1 MESLE
6 HEERSIR
13 GYMELECAD
22 ETITHLEKVA
32 VQRIFEATHDI
43 WDVHTD
49 VGRWWVITEP
59 TNLYRQSDF
68 QSMDMALTFHVGLT
82 ARMAARTD
90 PGVTDEERSRLSG
103 TLRRWQQ
110 AADAFEKA
118 DEAEEF
124 QAVGMRCRECLLSL
138 IREATDAAMVPEGEE
153 PPKVADFIHW
163 SEYLANAVAGGA
175 SSDRIRAHLKEVART
190 TWELVGWLTHAK
202 NATRSDGELAVSAT
216 LHVVTSFATA
226 LVRKERGAPERC
238 PQCSSYRLTSDYRP
252 ELKREPPYVTLC
264 EACGWEEAP
273 PKRRA
278 KASRRRNGKPE

>member
-6 HEERSIR
+6 HQERHVR

-22 ETITHLEKVA
+22 ETITHLEKIAEHRMFGIVH
-32 VQRIFEATHDI
+32 EI

-49 VGRWWVITEP
+49 AGRWWVITEP
-59 TNLYRQSDF
+59 TNLYRQADF
-68 QSMDMALTFHVGLT
+68 QSMDMALTVHFGLRAQML
-82 ARMAARTD
+82 ARNEPD
-90 PGVTDEERSRLSG
+90 VTDEERDRLSG
-103 TLRRWQQ
+103 ALRRWQQ
-110 AADAFEKA
+110 AADAFESA

-138 IREATDAAMVPEGEE
+138 IREATDPSMVPAGEE
-153 PPKVADFIHW
+153 QPKLADFIHW
-163 SEYLANAVAGGA
+163 SEHMANALADGA
-175 SSDRIRAHLKEVART
+175 SSDRIRAHLKGISKT
-190 TWELVGWLTHAK
+190 TWELVAWLTHAK
-202 NATRSDGELAVSAT
+202 NATRSDGQFAVSAT
-216 LHVVTSFATA
+216 LHVVASFATA

-273 PKRRA
+273 PKRKSKVLPLKKGRL
-278 KASRRRNGKPE
+278 K